1 MRMMI
6 PALAVLGLVAAGG
19 CASQKIYE
27 TVLNVCSS
35 GNGTVKTATV
45 IKSSGDPHVDN
56 YLKNQVANQAVYQPT
71 KELSCKPMTVEYRDN
86 SNKSFS
92 DS

>member
-6 PALAVLGLVAAGG
+6 PALAVLGLMAAGG
-19 CASQKIYE
+19 CASQKTYE

-45 IKSSGDPHVDN
+45 TKSSGDSVIDQHAID
-56 YLKNQVANQAVYQPT
+56 KVAKSMVYEESSQ
-71 KELSCKPMTVEYRDN
+71 LSCKPLTVEYKI
-86 SNKSFS
+86 SGAAA
-92 DS
+92 